1 MHLAKS
7 LSSNCDEPNFI
18 RNSFKTD
25 HCNLLQ
31 SALCYSID
39 WSISF
44 KVHLNNFAAEHS
56 TRFKNN
62 ARALHAMLQIQ

>member
-1 MHLAKS
+1 M
-7 LSSNCDEPNFI
+7 NQI
-18 RNSFKTD
+18 
-25 HCNLLQ
+25 LLEIVSKQ
-31 SALCYSID
+31 IIVIYCRDQTGALCYSID
-39 WSISF
+39 WSLSF